1 MSTWRED
8 AIRAIGTADDFH
20 IAPFHP
26 DGVTTGTP
34 TWIWS
39 VIVEGRLFVR
49 YYSGTSGRWYRAA
62 IEQRAGIV
70 KSGGRTYNVDFAPAP
85 ESWAGIIDDA
95 YSKKYAGSP
104 YLPMELS
111 ERVRAACVEVIPVS
125 EAG

>member
-49 YYSGTSGRWYRAA
+49 SYSGTSGRWYRAA

-70 KSGGRTYNVDFAPAP
+70 KSGGRTYN
-85 ESWAGIIDDA
+85 WAGIIDDA